1 MRKTLLAV
9 SLCAAGCAYNP
20 DIELP
25 TNNTAAVY
33 NQALTQHGIQADD
46 AETLGAWVTVLPDE
60 LQTLLA
66 QLREN
71 NLDLDIAKLR
81 IERAQQ
87 LQRSTAANHWPSLS
101 GALSNRD
108 NYDEYG
114 KTSDSNSLNFSASYT
129 VDLWGAR
136 AAQDDQRE
144 IQLQVQRWQQRSLMI
159 SLQAQFI
166 RTYVQTLALNELRNV
181 AEQNYD
187 ASVKLL
193 ELFEL
198 TFEAGSASGIELRQQ
213 KNVVLNARSKLI
225 NLEQS
230 VAVNERALA
239 LLLGDTDLT
248 PAALKTTFSDFHA
261 PNIAALQPA
270 ELLEQRPDIQ
280 IAQLALREDQSLL
293 HQAEVSRWPDLSL
306 SASWG
311 LSGVLSG
318 ASDWAGSLG
327 EAVSVLLLDGGQ
339 AKAQV
344 RIAELDADINRAN
357 YLYTVADA
365 YRDVLDQLQDYQTR
379 VQQLEISEQTFDNS
393 RALYDLSKIRYEAG
407 DTDFINLLLAQQTW
421 FSANELIVTAKRDY
435 FITLVNVYESM
446 GSAPALE
453 AITSPSL

>member
-1 MRKTLLAV
+1 MQKTLLAL
-9 SLCAAGCAYNP
+9 SLCVAGCAYNP
-20 DIELP
+20 NLEVP
-25 TNNTAAVY
+25 TTNTARVY
-33 NQALTQHGIQADD
+33 NQALAQQHINTEGAQ
-46 AETLGAWVTVLPDE
+46 TLGDWDTVFPAE
-60 LQTLLA
+60 LVELLSR
-66 QLREN
+66 LRTN

-81 IERAQQ
+81 IARAQQ
-87 LQRSTAANHWPSLS
+87 LQRATAADQWPSLNGS
-101 GALSNRD
+101 LSNRD
-108 NYDEYG
+108 SYDEYG
-114 KTSDSNSLNFSASYT
+114 KLSDSNSLNFSASYS

-136 AAQDDQRE
+136 AARDDQRE
-144 IQLQVQRWQQRSLMI
+144 IQVQVQRWQERSLMI

-213 KNVVLNARSKLI
+213 KNVVLNARSKLFD
-225 NLEQS
+225 LAQS
-230 VAVNERALA
+230 VAVNKRALA
-239 LLLGDTDLT
+239 LLLGDTSLSATALQTDFADL
-248 PAALKTTFSDFHA
+248 HA
-261 PNIAALQPA
+261 PDIAALQPA
-270 ELLEQRPDIQ
+270 ELLELRPDIQ

-327 EAVSVLLLDGGQ
+327 ETVSVLLFDGGQ

-344 RIAELDADINRAN
+344 RIAELEADINRAN

-379 VQQLEISEQTFDNS
+379 VQQLDISEQKFDNS
-393 RALYDLSKIRYEAG
+393 QALYDLSKIRYEAG

-421 FSANELIVTAKRDY
+421 FSANESIVTAKRDY
-435 FITLVNVYESM
+435 FLTLINVYESM
-446 GSAPALE
+446 GSAPALA
-453 AITSPSL
+453 AIPPSS